1 MIIWL
6 RCFAN
11 DGRIPAHRAGP
22 VRQGSAGGNGMAAR
36 VLVTPRGFLDLEG
49 EHLGILKQAGYEV
62 IANPRPRT
70 LTEDEM
76 AAYIVGMDAVIV
88 GDDPVTHRVLDRA
101 TGLKVIS
108 KFGTHV
114 DNIDVDVAAARHIP
128 VAFTPGVTHA
138 AVAELT
144 IGLMIAL
151 LRGIPQLDRDIRN
164 GKWSSVAGV
173 ALIEEGSVLDALR
186 GQRLRG
192 AAFDLPSEENLFTVP
207 FLTQDNVLVSCHSG
221 SNTEES
227 VRRQAVMAA
236 ENVVAVL
243 SGQPKLAALAT
254 SS

>member
-1 MIIWL
+1 
-6 RCFAN
+6 
-11 DGRIPAHRAGP
+11 
-22 VRQGSAGGNGMAAR
+22 MAASR
-36 VLVTPRGFLDLEG
+36 ILVTPRTFLDLEG
-49 EHLGILKQAGYEV
+49 EHLTILKQAGYEIV
-62 IANPRPRT
+62 ANPRPRT

-76 AAYIVGMDAVIV
+76 AAYIVGMEGIIV

-128 VAFTPGVTHA
+128 VTLHLGLNPETRGWLSKMRVGRIRPGAYLVKTGRP
-138 AVAELT
+138 EL
-144 IGLMIAL
+144 I
-151 LRGIPQLDRDIRN
+151 D
-164 GKWSSVAGV
+164 
-173 ALIEEGSVLDALR
+173 EGAVLDALR

-207 FLTQDNVLVSCHSG
+207 LLTQENVLVSCHAG

-243 SGQPKLAALAT
+243 SGQPKLAAFAT
-254 SS
+254 AS